1 MEKKFYSVREAA
13 QILGVAEITAVRWAT
28 KGNLRSV
35 KVGGR
40 RLVPVEAIAELT
52 SIAMGGEA

>member
-1 MEKKFYSVREAA
+1 MEKKFFSVREAA
-13 QILGVAEITAVRWAT
+13 KILGVAEITAVRWAT

-52 SIAMGGEA
+52 SIAMGKEV